1 MYCRYVT
8 RKYGAVVVIFDGY
21 KQSSTKDMTHQ
32 RRTGGKSATSV
43 PFSDDMKLTM
53 KKGHFLSN
61 PSNNAEQVSSESQ
74 LPNASLPGRC

>member
-1 MYCRYVT
+1 MYCQYVAA
-8 RKYGAVVVIFDGY
+8 KYGAAVVIFDGY
-21 KQSSTKDMTHQ
+21 NHSSTKDITHQ
-32 RRTGGKSATSV
+32 RRTGGKTATAV

-61 PSNNAEQVSSESQ
+61 PSNNAEQVSSESR